1 MSTAVEFLAR
11 RSRRK
16 ICSNKLNLSKNNE
29 IGAYW
34 ELILQNDN
42 VDVEIEI
49 KNIIEEMFSLMLH

>member
-1 MSTAVEFLAR
+1 MSSNRTAVEFLA
-11 RSRRK
+11 RRK